1 MWLGHRRESST
12 NPYIVCKTLAT
23 KYYHIGVMQTSE
35 EKVSI
40 SLSVEVLE
48 RVDRAA
54 KEENRKRSNY
64 IDTILRKHF
73 KMEEALN
80 KPYAKFGQ

>member
-1 MWLGHRRESST
+1 MM
-12 NPYIVCKTLAT
+12 K
-23 KYYHIGVMQTSE
+23 

>member
-1 MWLGHRRESST
+1 M
-12 NPYIVCKTLAT
+12 K
-23 KYYHIGVMQTSE
+23 

-40 SLSVEVLE
+40 SLSADMLE
-48 RVDRAA
+48 RVDKAA
-54 KEENRKRSNY
+54 REENRKRSNY

-80 KPYAKFGQ
+80 KPYAKFSK